1 MAFSAKTNYGLLALI
16 ELGSQSPSQSPLQV
30 AELASRHQI
39 PERYLEQVMAALRR
53 GGLVSSTRGPHGGY
67 RLCDAPENIRLA
79 AVVSLLEGS
88 PGPTGL
94 SAKAT
99 PEVQVLEAFS
109 LELDQLVQEKLE
121 ATSLGDLLELRNRRQ
136 DSQAMYFI

>member
-1 MAFSAKTNYGLLALI
+1 M
-16 ELGSQSPSQSPLQV
+16 ELGGQSPSQSLLQV

-39 PERYLEQVMAALRR
+39 PERYLEQVMAVLRR
-53 GGLVSSTRGPHGGY
+53 GGLVSSTRGAQGGY

-79 AVVSLLEGS
+79 AVVSLLEGT
-88 PGPTGL
+88 PGPRSL
-94 SAKAT
+94 SSKAT
-99 PEVQVLEAFS
+99 PEAQVLEDLS

-136 DSQAMYFI
+136 DAQAMYFI